1 MGLYFKLGQ
10 SELARALDIQG
21 RNKAV
26 LANLL
31 PLLSGIGWVVYWILT
46 KDFRPWLVL
55 LAVAIIIGSLMLGV
69 YIQAVAVIQS
79 VYRCKDGK
87 NKKIYQ
93 KHKHYFDK
101 QFKKHC
107 QALHKSEQK

>member
-1 MGLYFKLGQ
+1 MGGFIGG
-10 SELARALDIQG
+10 SCHHRFFNAWRA
-21 RNKAV
+21 
-26 LANLL
+26 
-31 PLLSGIGWVVYWILT
+31 YT
-46 KDFRPWLVL
+46 
-55 LAVAIIIGSLMLGV
+55 
-69 YIQAVAVIQS
+69 AVAVIQS

-107 QALHKSEQK
+107 QALHKSELK

>member
-1 MGLYFKLGQ
+1 
-10 SELARALDIQG
+10 
-21 RNKAV
+21 
-26 LANLL
+26 
-31 PLLSGIGWVVYWILT
+31 
-46 KDFRPWLVL
+46 
-55 LAVAIIIGSLMLGV
+55 MLGV
-69 YIQAVAVIQS
+69 RIQAVAVIQS

>member
-1 MGLYFKLGQ
+1 
-10 SELARALDIQG
+10 
-21 RNKAV
+21 
-26 LANLL
+26 
-31 PLLSGIGWVVYWILT
+31 
-46 KDFRPWLVL
+46 
-55 LAVAIIIGSLMLGV
+55 MLGV